1 MYIIGGPIPLG
12 RGVVRLNESNTIKIA
27 IKYLSKIVT
36 PENDDANQNQGSPAI
51 HWNIGY
57 NLPKF

>member
-36 PENDDANQNQGSPAI
+36 PENDDANQNQ
-51 HWNIGY
+51 
-57 NLPKF
+57 